1 MSQLLSNPMQKHVT
15 KAEGKTESKY
25 WALSFMTKVTKAVHL
40 YHNRH
45 HHNKAVRQ
53 LLPLVKWAQWLRL
66 LERKGT
72 EQDLWTSRRKKKKSQ
87 PCDTMN
93 FSVRRPSSSFV
104 ATLSNVQPRCCCRD
118 PWVCCNHACLC
129 DNNTAAVPTTDP
141 LSYKKWIVSQGN
153 ATSKYQPPEL
163 RVCEIT

>member
-72 EQDLWTSRRKKKKSQ
+72 EQDLWTSRRKKKIKKNHSLVTQWTLVCAGHRVHSSQ
-87 PCDTMN
+87 RCQTCSHGAVAEIPESAATMR
-93 FSVRRPSSSFV
+93 VYV
-104 ATLSNVQPRCCCRD
+104 TTTLR
-118 PWVCCNHACLC
+118 
-129 DNNTAAVPTTDP
+129 
-141 LSYKKWIVSQGN
+141 LSQQRTHYHTKG
-153 ATSKYQPPEL
+153 E
-163 RVCEIT
+163 